1 MLYSINHDIKCTLQ
15 STKIDPKLFTIY
27 IFLQTKFVALNEK
40 IPTATF
46 SQDLTLT
53 DDTKRFVIET
63 ANPAV

>member
-1 MLYSINHDIKCTLQ
+1 MILNVLYKVL
-15 STKIDPKLFTIY
+15 KLILNFSLSIY